1 MFISMVWDVGCCDER
16 GWRGLWHT
24 GESLSLLKETDGLHE
39 GPALGCQCGGWPKV
53 TRSFRASKALG
64 IKSPRN
70 GMEKTLL

>member
-16 GWRGLWHT
+16 GWRELWHT

-53 TRSFRASKALG
+53 TRSFRASKAQG

-70 GMEKTLL
+70 GVEKTLL